1 MKRVSST
8 KLNPINLTNNNKK
21 LKSITLNEQK
31 QQQQFAT
38 IIKDQTQQFYECSLC
53 HKKFDN
59 IQSAGSHI
67 LKCNATQQQQQQSS
81 ILSSSSSSSIDKDEN
96 NNNNETTPPNTSL
109 TNDHLHQNID
119 ENNCDD
125 INSDD
130 VDDDTEYHNDID
142 ELSDNQQIG
151 LSLQQQQHQPITIPL
166 LIQQQQQQHQQQQTP
181 TQFKQ
186 ETSNNNEIN
195 KIKCPI
201 CSKPYSNNHTMLRHK
216 MSIHDKHIK
225 YCCKICERSF
235 FRKDKLATHISNH
248 QDYDTYVCFLC
259 ECKLKSKQ
267 VLKTHFKKDHN
278 LNGDEPNYNEL
289 ILKCQLKETI
299 DIDSNMIINY
309 GDTKIDVLNPTTTTT
324 TTVISQQPVLN
335 SISVTSAVS
344 AINDSYQPIENV
356 IIKKDVNENNVVSGS
371 DDTLNLMR
379 NRKSL
384 VYDILN
390 TQFDC
395 NNENNID
402 TM

>member
-1 MKRVSST
+1 M
-8 KLNPINLTNNNKK
+8 
-21 LKSITLNEQK
+21 
-31 QQQQFAT
+31 
-38 IIKDQTQQFYECSLC
+38 KDQTQPYFECSLC

-67 LKCNATQQQQQQSS
+67 LKCNASLSSSSSTQQS

-96 NNNNETTPPNTSL
+96 NNEITNQISTSL
-109 TNDHLHQNID
+109 INENNHLQNNTD
-119 ENNCDD
+119 ENNNCDD

-130 VDDDTEYHNDID
+130 IDDDTEYHNDID
-142 ELSDNQQIG
+142 ELSDNNQQIG
-151 LSLQQQQHQPITIPL
+151 LSLQQHHHQSITIPL
-166 LIQQQQQQHQQQQTP
+166 LIQQQHQQTS
-181 TQFKQ
+181 TFKQ
-186 ETSNNNEIN
+186 ETSNNEIN

-216 MSIHDKHIK
+216 MSIHDKHIR

-278 LNGDEPNYNEL
+278 LNGDEANYNDL

-309 GDTKIDVLNPTTTTT
+309 GDTKVDVLNSTTVPT
-324 TTVISQQPVLN
+324 TTVISQQPLLN
-335 SISVTSAVS
+335 SISVASAVS
-344 AINDSYQPIENV
+344 ALNDGYQPIENV
-356 IIKKDVNENNVVSGS
+356 IIKKDSSESNNVGGV
-371 DDTLNLMR
+371 DETHNPTR

-384 VYDILN
+384 VFDILS

-395 NNENNID
+395 NINENNNNID
-402 TM
+402 TL